1 MVSGGQPELHETL
14 PQETNQGRRE
24 AGRKREEGENVR
36 EKGKKNG
43 RKTEASPLTPLAMK
57 SLYHVTLRDDGRRA
71 LIGRSQAS
79 RALS

>member
-36 EKGKKNG
+36 EKGKKKG
-43 RKTEASPLTPLAMK
+43 KEK
-57 SLYHVTLRDDGRRA
+57 WKKD
-71 LIGRSQAS
+71 
-79 RALS
+79 